1 MASDRGC
8 LPIVRKLLLAGANP
22 DLTGEEMSDCAQSI
36 FKSAI
41 LMVDL
46 VHSIDKLTGENVLQ
60 IEKQE

>member
-36 FKSAI
+36 FESAI

-46 VHSIDKLTGENVLQ
+46 VHNIAN
-60 IEKQE
+60 